1 MRDGISILE
10 RCIQDGDNEITNEKI
25 KELVGIPKFEY
36 IYKITKSLIEK
47 DSENALE
54 ATEEVINEGKD
65 LYNFLWEIIKYIK
78 DILILKSKGK
88 TRIIQ

>member
-1 MRDGISILE
+1 MYTRW
-10 RCIQDGDNEITNEKI
+10 DNEITNEKI

-47 DSENALE
+47 DSEKALE
-54 ATEEVINEGKD
+54 TTEEVINEGKD

-78 DILILKSKGK
+78 KIF
-88 TRIIQ
+88 